1 MFDLRMLMLRVAS
14 GAAIY
19 YGATEFLREP
29 QNIEDLLNSSTD
41 IWNDV
46 YDWGQNKFM
55 GVPDNSTSIQVKKSA
70 RQIYAEAF
78 MDDLEGSGTFGRVN
92 TQFQFDDED
101 AVREANEK
109 YQADLKAAADAQ
121 ERQNGE
127 EAAFAEEDTEVVD
140 LLDSLTGNV
149 DEDEDEEEID
159 EAQEALN
166 HAEE

>member
-1 MFDLRMLMLRVAS
+1 
-14 GAAIY
+14 
-19 YGATEFLREP
+19 
-29 QNIEDLLNSSTD
+29 
-41 IWNDV
+41 
-46 YDWGQNKFM
+46 
-55 GVPDNSTSIQVKKSA
+55 
-70 RQIYAEAF
+70 
-78 MDDLEGSGTFGRVN
+78 MDDLEGSGPFGRVN